1 MKVQVTTTE
10 TKTSEVN
17 VSFPAFTKTKKTKWY
32 TVYHA
37 VFDETKMVMVSEYE
51 VVCGSISTML
61 SVTGA
66 FDSGFEFID
75 EAEFR
80 NAILRV
86 RNGIIEEANSTLAT
100 LDSIKQQG
108 REDHERDEYF
118 EALDTDRAELE
129 ESLAETEFV
138 DY

>member
-17 VSFPAFTKTKKTKWY
+17 VSFPAFTKIKKSWY

-37 VFDETKMVMVSEYE
+37 VFDETKMVMVSEYQ

-100 LDSIKQQG
+100 LDSIQAEAKK
-108 REDHERDEYF
+108 EHERDEYF